1 MERKKDGQN
10 VKVVELNSNVEGR
23 NMTKLS
29 NGEDVEKVY
38 LEHRITHL
46 NELLEPMKKWEEQL
60 KECKERL
67 SKF

>member
-1 MERKKDGQN
+1 
-10 VKVVELNSNVEGR
+10 
-23 NMTKLS
+23 MTKLS

-46 NELLEPMKKWEEQL
+46 NELLEPMKKWEEEL

>member
-1 MERKKDGQN
+1 MEKKKDIQN
-10 VKVVELNSNVEGR
+10 VKVVGLNSNVEGR

>member
-1 MERKKDGQN
+1 MEKEKDGQN
-10 VKVVELNSNVEGR
+10 VKIVELNSNVEGR